1 MFRKKQEDEEKYS
14 VGRPKLADAKLK
26 RESIIVSAVVLFAG
40 ILLAAFGGLDL
51 TSMIGNN
58 NTADLSGNVA
68 TDKLSGAIHQ
78 SMKNSQARWDWVH
91 MNVNVPM
98 EMSCTASND
107 WYLRSITG
115 GGTQVYSGKAHCP
128 KSGKNSV
135 TVKIPISMVS
145 SGGKIT
151 FQLNYQKIVKGVVK
165 SQNSEKESLSFK
177 SFNKPSISVSGSYN
191 KSKTVYTAK
200 VTYKYDGTYLKPY
213 FISNGAGCSLKSGSA
228 SSSSTATSTYTYT
241 CTKKGS
247 SYPALVTKS
256 GNYVANNGRAKAT
269 INASG
274 IVGATAKKTTKK
286 AQVKKTTK
294 KKTTTPGKNMKIGCS
309 GTQKVGSTITCTV
322 TNINFQNRSASYTVK
337 PSKGSCSKG
346 TSGSNKIKLSCNS
359 AGTVTITAKYGSN
372 KVSKKLT
379 IASKSATTKK
389 KSVKKT
395 TKKKAAKKTAKKKST
410 KKCTPSITSITA
422 SSATYKIKC
431 TGKTAS
437 VKSVSITNGGKIAK
451 PTANKK
457 SKLLTGKITKLSAN
471 KKYKVTIKLT
481 DGTTLPSKTFTTKK
495 NSMTEAKLKKLPKGN
510 CPVAPTVTL
519 NKTGSVKIATNI
531 GALTAAEKKNLY
543 IVTKSY
549 KVSTN
554 KYTYGNGKTGT
565 DNKYGS
571 FNSANIV
578 NVSTKWTKDKKD
590 TNKLYKSY
598 NTGDYYYT
606 AIWSGSKKC
615 YVNYFVKDGVTLDNA
630 TRNYILSR
638 YNIITK
644 DKIIRA
650 SLAGTTVTSTDE
662 KVFKVSKA
670 LTKTSYK
677 ATSKT
682 AKNGHEA
689 AAKKTAKLTF
699 KNSLGTGSFKL
710 MLRNKYW
717 ETAYLLNP
725 LTGKNTKITSSSV
738 YSGDYK
744 KYGKAKHTK
753 KDGKTVNGLELKTSA
768 NKKVYVMDS
777 GTVSL
782 IKTTSNS
789 KNTGKTIYITSTI
802 NGHKYIHVYS
812 NLKSISVKKGERV
825 YKGQKIATTKK
836 GFLYVTINFVNPDNN
851 KSVGMLAS
859 NFIGQDRSYAIGSV
873 SMAKV
878 CRKLTDKCGSEL
890 TTEDSGSSTITKGS
904 VTSSSS
910 ETTTETTTET
920 TEEVTE
926 PDDITDP
933 TDPDGDNTNST
944 TTKVTANVNKS
955 CLISYVDRKI
965 GDIDCD
971 GKVSDK
977 DRTLLFRHAFNLY
990 LKETNNTKIKISER
1004 AIITNSDT
1012 LKIANTN
1019 GDTMN
1024 DTKVDQSDYI
1034 KLGYF
1039 IAGKVSKICN
1049 NNGKCYSK

>member
-14 VGRPKLADAKLK
+14 VGRPKLADTKLK

-51 TSMIGNN
+51 TTMIGNN
-58 NTADLSGNVA
+58 TANLSGNVA
-68 TDKLSGAIHQ
+68 TDKLNGAIHQ

-294 KKTTTPGKNMKIGCS
+294 KKTTTPGKNMKISCS

-395 TKKKAAKKTAKKKST
+395 TKKATKKTTKKKST

-578 NVSTKWTKDKKD
+578 NISTKWTKDKKD

-890 TTEDSGSSTITKGS
+890 TTEDSGPSTITKGS

-910 ETTTETTTET
+910 ETTTET

-944 TTKVTANVNKS
+944 TTKTTTTTPSGENKT
-955 CLISYVDRKI
+955 CPFNYNDRKI
-965 GDIDCD
+965 GDVNCD
-971 GKVSDK
+971 EKV
-977 DRTLLFRHAFNLY
+977 
-990 LKETNNTKIKISER
+990 
-1004 AIITNSDT
+1004 TNSDVVRLNYHIVG
-1012 LKIANTN
+1012 LKPI
-1019 GDTMN
+1019 
-1024 DTKVDQSDYI
+1024 S
-1034 KLGYF
+1034 
-1039 IAGKVSKICN
+1039 S
-1049 NNGKCYSK
+1049 

>member
-26 RESIIVSAVVLFAG
+26 KESIIVSAVVLFAG

-58 NTADLSGNVA
+58 TANLSGNVA

-78 SMKNSQARWDWVH
+78 SMKNSKARWDWVH

-98 EMSCTASND
+98 EMSCTYSDN
-107 WYLRSITG
+107 WYLRSIVA

-128 KSGKNSV
+128 KKGNNTI
-135 TVKIPISMVS
+135 TVKVPISMVP

-151 FQLNYQKIVKGVVK
+151 FLLNYQKIVNGNPKDV
-165 SQNSEKESLSFK
+165 NSEKESLSFK
-177 SFNKPSISVSGSYN
+177 SFNKPSISVNGNYN
-191 KSKTVYTAK
+191 SQRTVYTAK
-200 VTYKYDGTYLKPY
+200 VTYKYDGTYLKPK

-228 SSSSTATSTYTYT
+228 SSSSTAKSTYTYT
-241 CTKKGS
+241 CTKKGKS
-247 SYPALVTKS
+247 VIALVTKS
-256 GNYVANNGRAKAT
+256 GGYVANNGKVKAT
-269 INASG
+269 INASNM
-274 IVGATAKKTTKK
+274 ATTKAVNDSAKSK
-286 AQVKKTTK
+286 A
-294 KKTTTPGKNMKIGCS
+294 TTTPGKNMSITCS
-309 GTQKVGSTITCTV
+309 GAKKVGSTVTCTV
-322 TNINFQNRSASYTVK
+322 KNMNFQNRSASYTVK
-337 PSKGSCSKG
+337 PANGTCSKG
-346 TSGSNKIKLSCNS
+346 TSGNNKIKFSCKK
-359 AGTVTITAKYGSN
+359 AGNVKITVKYAN
-372 KVSKKLT
+372 N
-379 IASKSATTKK
+379 
-389 KSVKKT
+389 SVKKNVYIAAKTAT
-395 TKKKAAKKTAKKKST
+395 TNKKTAAKKSAKKKST
-410 KKCTPSITSITA
+410 KKCTPSITSITT

-471 KKYKVTIKLT
+471 KSYKVTIKLT
-481 DGTTLPSKTFTTKK
+481 DGTTLPSKKFTTKK

-519 NKTGSVKIATNI
+519 NKTGSVKIVTNV

-549 KVSTN
+549 KVSTK
-554 KYTYGNGKTGT
+554 KYQYGNGKTGT

-578 NVSTKWTKDKKD
+578 NISTKWTKDKKD
-590 TNKLYKSY
+590 ANRLYKSY
-598 NTGDYYYT
+598 KTGDYYYT

-615 YVNYFVKDGVTLDNA
+615 YVNYFVKDGVTLDNG

-650 SLAGTTVTSTDE
+650 SLAGTTVTSTDD
-662 KVFKVSKA
+662 KVFKVSKT

-689 AAKKTAKLTF
+689 AANKTAKLTF

-710 MLRNKYW
+710 MLRNRYW

-738 YSGDYK
+738 YSGNYK

-789 KNTGKTIYITSTI
+789 KNTGKTIYVTSTI

-836 GFLYVTINFVNPDNN
+836 DFLYVTINLVNPDNN

-859 NFIGQDRSYAIGSV
+859 NFIGQDKSYAIGSV

-878 CRKLTDKCGSEL
+878 CRKVTDKC
-890 TTEDSGSSTITKGS
+890 SSKFDPESSNSTNNSDTTKGV
-904 VTSSSS
+904 VTSSSTQAS
-910 ETTTETTTET
+910 SSDDNSTGVTTT
-920 TEEVTE
+920 
-926 PDDITDP
+926 DASNS
-933 TDPDGDNTNST
+933 GNSSSDNTNST
-944 TTKVTANVNKS
+944 TTTKTSTTPSGENKA
-955 CLISYVDRKI
+955 CPFNYNDRKI
-965 GDIDCD
+965 GDVNCD
-971 GKVSDK
+971 GKV
-977 DRTLLFRHAFNLY
+977 
-990 LKETNNTKIKISER
+990 
-1004 AIITNSDT
+1004 TNSDVVRLNYHIVG
-1012 LKIANTN
+1012 LKPISSQDLDTFKVSDTN
-1019 GDTMN
+1019 GD
-1024 DTKVDQSDYI
+1024 
-1034 KLGYF
+1034 
-1039 IAGKVSKICN
+1039 GKVTNSDVVKLNYFVVGRENKLCN
-1049 NNGKCYSK
+1049 SYGKCYSR

>member
-26 RESIIVSAVVLFAG
+26 KESIIVSAVVLFAG

-51 TSMIGNN
+51 TTMIGNN
-58 NTADLSGNVA
+58 NTANLSGNVA

-78 SMKNSQARWDWVH
+78 SMKNSKARWDWVH

-98 EMSCTASND
+98 EMSCTYSDN
-107 WYLRSITG
+107 WYLRSIVA

-128 KSGKNSV
+128 KKGNNTI
-135 TVKIPISMVS
+135 TVKVPISMVP

-151 FQLNYQKIVKGVVK
+151 FLLNYQKIVNGNPKDV
-165 SQNSEKESLSFK
+165 NSEKESLSFK
-177 SFNKPSISVSGSYN
+177 SFNKPSISVNGNYN
-191 KSKTVYTAK
+191 SQRTVYTAK
-200 VTYKYDGTYLKPY
+200 VTYKYDGTYLKPK

-228 SSSSTATSTYTYT
+228 SSSSTAKSTYTYT
-241 CTKKGS
+241 CTKKGKS
-247 SYPALVTKS
+247 VIALVTKS
-256 GNYVANNGRAKAT
+256 GGYVANNGKVKAT
-269 INASG
+269 INASNM
-274 IVGATAKKTTKK
+274 ATTKAVNDSAKSK
-286 AQVKKTTK
+286 A
-294 KKTTTPGKNMKIGCS
+294 TTTPGKNMSITCS
-309 GTQKVGSTITCTV
+309 GTKKVGSTVTCTV
-322 TNINFQNRSASYTVK
+322 KNMNFQNRSASYTVK
-337 PSKGSCSKG
+337 PANGTCSKG
-346 TSGSNKIKLSCNS
+346 TSGNNKIKFSCKK
-359 AGTVTITAKYGSN
+359 AGNVKITVKYAN
-372 KVSKKLT
+372 
-379 IASKSATTKK
+379 
-389 KSVKKT
+389 KSVKKNVYIATKTAT
-395 TKKKAAKKTAKKKST
+395 TNKKTAAKKSAKKKST
-410 KKCTPSITSITA
+410 KKCTPSITSITT

-471 KKYKVTIKLT
+471 KSYKVTIKLT
-481 DGTTLPSKTFTTKK
+481 DGTTLPSKKFTTKK

-578 NVSTKWTKDKKD
+578 NISTKWTKDKKD
-590 TNKLYKSY
+590 ANRLYKSY
-598 NTGDYYYT
+598 KTGDYYYT

-615 YVNYFVKDGVTLDNA
+615 YVNYFVKDGVTLDNG

-650 SLAGTTVTSTDE
+650 SLAGTTVTSTDD
-662 KVFKVSKA
+662 KVFKVSKT

-689 AAKKTAKLTF
+689 AANKTAKLTF

-710 MLRNKYW
+710 MLRNRYW

-738 YSGDYK
+738 YSGNYK

-789 KNTGKTIYITSTI
+789 KNTGKTIYVTSTI

-836 GFLYVTINFVNPDNN
+836 DFLYVTINLVNPDNN
-851 KSVGMLAS
+851 KSVGMLAT
-859 NFIGQDRSYAIGSV
+859 NFIGQDKSYAIGSV

-878 CRKLTDKCGSEL
+878 CRNLTDKCGSEL
-890 TTEDSGSSTITKGS
+890 TAEDSGSSTITKGS
-904 VTSSSS
+904 VTSSS
-910 ETTTETTTET
+910 ETTTET
-920 TEEVTE
+920 TE
-926 PDDITDP
+926 PDKDITDP
-933 TDPDGDNTNST
+933 TDPDGDNINST
-944 TTKVTANVNKS
+944 TTTTTKATTMTTANVNKS
-955 CLISYVDRKI
+955 CSISYVDRKI
-965 GDIDCD
+965 GDVNCD
-971 GKVSDK
+971 GKVDDTDATMILQHCRFK
-977 DRTLLFRHAFNLY
+977 T
-990 LKETNNTKIKISER
+990 IKI
-1004 AIITNSDT
+1004 TNEETLSVMDT
-1012 LKIANTN
+1012 NKDGKID
-1019 GDTMN
+1019 DT
-1024 DTKVDQSDYI
+1024 DA
-1034 KLGYF
+1034 
-1039 IAGKVSKICN
+1039 AGVLQFARFKTISRICN
-1049 NNGKCYSK
+1049 SKGKCYSR